1 MLYTVITS
9 SYKDTHGICIES
21 ACICDDPAS
30 KCQLAC
36 NDQLQGPYLH
46 SQRKRCRNISQRY
59 PESSRICCSA
69 RRSSKFPRNCSTICK
84 NHVVPIPK
92 ICCLEITSPQIY
104 KKKQCHYRTLVLST
118 RQSLNTT
125 FQTEVPEI
133 LPYCGPI
140 NSAEVQTQLYSK
152 RFTPKIHSSP
162 HNRQNQT
169 LIAMHQ
175 LTLPLNPAEPQ
186 SSPH

>member
-1 MLYTVITS
+1 MRKCEAMSDRLMPLQVQPSPARDRPKSGTFEFRAGETAASRIQSKWLHKQKRLVPKATTLVTFVAPS
-9 SYKDTHGICIES
+9 SASLHCRALES
-21 ACICDDPAS
+21 A
-30 KCQLAC
+30 
-36 NDQLQGPYLH
+36 
-46 SQRKRCRNISQRY
+46 
-59 PESSRICCSA
+59 
-69 RRSSKFPRNCSTICK
+69 FPTLIGRAKGS
-84 NHVVPIPK
+84 
-92 ICCLEITSPQIY
+92 
-104 KKKQCHYRTLVLST
+104 YRTLVLST
-118 RQSLNTT
+118 SQSLNTT

-133 LPYCGPI
+133 LPYYGPI

>member
-1 MLYTVITS
+1 MLYIYYILYILYIIYYIYYIYYILYIIYILYILYILYCFV
-9 SYKDTHGICIES
+9 KL
-21 ACICDDPAS
+21 PF
-30 KCQLAC
+30 
-36 NDQLQGPYLH
+36 
-46 SQRKRCRNISQRY
+46 
-59 PESSRICCSA
+59 
-69 RRSSKFPRNCSTICK
+69 RRSRSHLLTVSQFEELLVPKRLNQCIPILEACVPRSTQCGILPHISPINQPKF
-84 NHVVPIPK
+84 
-92 ICCLEITSPQIY
+92 
-104 KKKQCHYRTLVLST
+104 
-118 RQSLNTT
+118 TT

-140 NSAEVQTQLYSK
+140 NSAEVQTQYSK

-175 LTLPLNPAEPQ
+175 LILPLNPAEPQ

>member
-1 MLYTVITS
+1 MLCKTAIPQKQKPFALGFPVRGTA
-9 SYKDTHGICIES
+9 G
-21 ACICDDPAS
+21 
-30 KCQLAC
+30 
-36 NDQLQGPYLH
+36 
-46 SQRKRCRNISQRY
+46 SQAFEPMHPNLGSM
-59 PESSRICCSA
+59 CS
-69 RRSSKFPRNCSTICK
+69 P
-84 NHVVPIPK
+84 VPPNAG
-92 ICCLEITSPQIY
+92 S
-104 KKKQCHYRTLVLST
+104 YRTLVLST
-118 RQSLNTT
+118 SQSLNTT